1 MTSATSP
8 IILKWDPKSLEI
20 RTLTVERLLE
30 PLVTQVTTLVNT
42 SNKGPSGKKKGRSK
56 KAHVL
61 AASVE
66 QATQNFLEKGD
77 QIAKESQDLK
87 EELVAAVEDVRKQGE
102 TMRIASSEFADDP
115 CSSVKRGTMV
125 RAARALLSA
134 VTRLLILA
142 DMADVMRLL
151 SHLKIVEEALE
162 AVKNAT
168 NEQDLANRFK
178 EFGKEMVKLNY
189 VAARRQ
195 QELKDPHCRDEMAA
209 ARGALKKNA
218 TMLYTASQAFLR
230 HPDVAAT
237 RANRDYVFKQVQEA
251 IAGISNAAQA
261 TSPTDENKG
270 HTGIGE
276 LAAALNEFDN
286 KIILDPMTFSEARFR
301 PSLEERLESIISGAA
316 LMADS
321 SCTRDDR
328 RERIVAECNAVR
340 QALQDLLSEYMNNC
354 LFRTWDDENI
364 KTGRKEKGDPLNI
377 AIDKMTKKTRDL
389 RRQLRKA
396 VMDHISD
403 SFLETNVPLLV
414 LIEAAKSG
422 NEKEVKEYAQ
432 VFREH
437 ANKLVEVANL
447 ACSISNN
454 EEGVKLVRMAATQ
467 IDSLCPQ
474 VINAALTL
482 AARPQS
488 KVAQDNMD
496 VFKDQWEKQVRVLTE
511 AVDDITSVD
520 DFLSVSENHILEDV
534 NKCVIA
540 LQEGDV
546 DTLDRT
552 AGAIRGRAARVI
564 HIINA
569 EMENYETGVY
579 TEKVLEATKLLS
591 ETVMPRF
598 AEQVEVA
605 IEALSANVPQPF
617 EENEFI
623 DASRLVYDGVRD
635 IRKAVLMIRTPEE
648 LEDDS
653 DFEQEDYD
661 VRSRTSVQTEDD
673 QLIAGQSARA
683 IMAQLPQEEKAKIA
697 EQVEIFH
704 QEKSKLDAEVAKWDD
719 SGNDI
724 IVLAKQM
731 CMIMMEMT
739 DFTRGKGPLKNTS
752 DVINAAKKIAEAG
765 SRMDKL
771 ARAVADQ
778 CPDSACKQ
786 DLLAYLQRI
795 ALYCHQLNICS
806 KVKAEVQNL
815 GGELIVSGT
824 GVQNTFT
831 TFYEVECD
839 VIDGGRASQL
849 STHPPTCAEGATLE
863 TGSSD
868 SSTLDS
874 ATSLI
879 QAAKNLMNA
888 VVLTVKASYVASTKY
903 QKVYGTAAVNSPVVS
918 WKMKA
923 PEKKPLVKREKP
935 EEYQT
940 RVRRG
945 SQKKHISPVQALSEF
960 KAMDS
965 F

>member
-1 MTSATSP
+1 
-8 IILKWDPKSLEI
+8 
-20 RTLTVERLLE
+20 
-30 PLVTQVTTLVNT
+30 
-42 SNKGPSGKKKGRSK
+42 
-56 KAHVL
+56 
-61 AASVE
+61 
-66 QATQNFLEKGD
+66 
-77 QIAKESQDLK
+77 
-87 EELVAAVEDVRKQGE
+87 
-102 TMRIASSEFADDP
+102 
-115 CSSVKRGTMV
+115 
-125 RAARALLSA
+125 
-134 VTRLLILA
+134 
-142 DMADVMRLL
+142 
-151 SHLKIVEEALE
+151 
-162 AVKNAT
+162 
-168 NEQDLANRFK
+168 
-178 EFGKEMVKLNY
+178 
-189 VAARRQ
+189 
-195 QELKDPHCRDEMAA
+195 
-209 ARGALKKNA
+209 
-218 TMLYTASQAFLR
+218 
-230 HPDVAAT
+230 
-237 RANRDYVFKQVQEA
+237 
-251 IAGISNAAQA
+251 
-261 TSPTDENKG
+261 
-270 HTGIGE
+270 
-276 LAAALNEFDN
+276 
-286 KIILDPMTFSEARFR
+286 
-301 PSLEERLESIISGAA
+301 
-316 LMADS
+316 
-321 SCTRDDR
+321 
-328 RERIVAECNAVR
+328 
-340 QALQDLLSEYMNNC
+340 
-354 LFRTWDDENI
+354 
-364 KTGRKEKGDPLNI
+364 
-377 AIDKMTKKTRDL
+377 
-389 RRQLRKA
+389 
-396 VMDHISD
+396 MDHISD

-496 VFKDQWEKQVRVLTE
+496 VFKDQWEKQVRILTE

-552 AGAIRGRAARVI
+552 AGAIRGRAARVV

-569 EMENYETGVY
+569 EMENYEPGVY
-579 TEKVLEATKLLS
+579 TERVLESIKLLS

-605 IEALSANVPQPF
+605 IEALSTSPPQPF

-661 VRSRTSVQTEDD
+661 ARSRTSVQTEDD

-697 EQVEIFH
+697 EQVESFR

-719 SGNDI
+719 NGNDI

-739 DFTRGKGPLKNTS
+739 DFTRGKGPLKNSS

-815 GGELIVSGT
+815 GGELIVSGVSYT
-824 GVQNTFT
+824 GTSLISNNS
-831 TFYEVECD
+831 
-839 VIDGGRASQL
+839 ILL
-849 STHPPTCAEGATLE
+849 SVVLL
-863 TGSSD
+863 S
-868 SSTLDS
+868 LDS

-918 WKMKA
+918 WRMKA

-935 EEYQT
+935 EECQT

-945 SQKKHISPVQALSEF
+945 SQKKHISPVQALFFFFF
-960 KAMDS
+960 KYLIILVLSGDIYGTS
-965 F
+965 LII

>member
-1 MTSATSP
+1 
-8 IILKWDPKSLEI
+8 
-20 RTLTVERLLE
+20 
-30 PLVTQVTTLVNT
+30 
-42 SNKGPSGKKKGRSK
+42 
-56 KAHVL
+56 
-61 AASVE
+61 
-66 QATQNFLEKGD
+66 
-77 QIAKESQDLK
+77 
-87 EELVAAVEDVRKQGE
+87 
-102 TMRIASSEFADDP
+102 
-115 CSSVKRGTMV
+115 
-125 RAARALLSA
+125 
-134 VTRLLILA
+134 
-142 DMADVMRLL
+142 
-151 SHLKIVEEALE
+151 
-162 AVKNAT
+162 
-168 NEQDLANRFK
+168 
-178 EFGKEMVKLNY
+178 
-189 VAARRQ
+189 
-195 QELKDPHCRDEMAA
+195 
-209 ARGALKKNA
+209 
-218 TMLYTASQAFLR
+218 
-230 HPDVAAT
+230 
-237 RANRDYVFKQVQEA
+237 
-251 IAGISNAAQA
+251 
-261 TSPTDENKG
+261 
-270 HTGIGE
+270 
-276 LAAALNEFDN
+276 
-286 KIILDPMTFSEARFR
+286 
-301 PSLEERLESIISGAA
+301 
-316 LMADS
+316 
-321 SCTRDDR
+321 
-328 RERIVAECNAVR
+328 
-340 QALQDLLSEYMNNC
+340 
-354 LFRTWDDENI
+354 
-364 KTGRKEKGDPLNI
+364 
-377 AIDKMTKKTRDL
+377 
-389 RRQLRKA
+389 
-396 VMDHISD
+396 MDHISD

-569 EMENYETGVY
+569 EMENYEAGVY

-605 IEALSANVPQPF
+605 IEALSSNVPQPF

-815 GGELIVSGT
+815 GGELIVSG
-824 GVQNTFT
+824 V
-831 TFYEVECD
+831 C
-839 VIDGGRASQL
+839 
-849 STHPPTCAEGATLE
+849 
-863 TGSSD
+863 
-868 SSTLDS
+868 
-874 ATSLI
+874 
-879 QAAKNLMNA
+879 
-888 VVLTVKASYVASTKY
+888 
-903 QKVYGTAAVNSPVVS
+903 
-918 WKMKA
+918 
-923 PEKKPLVKREKP
+923 KKPGRKCCLCCSVIERSENCKREGTMP
-935 EEYQT
+935 A
-940 RVRRG
+940 
-945 SQKKHISPVQALSEF
+945 SNLSF
-960 KAMDS
+960 R
-965 F
+965 

>member
-66 QATQNFLEKGD
+66 QATQNFLEKGE
-77 QIAKESQDLK
+77 QIAKESHDLK
-87 EELVAAVEDVRKQGE
+87 EELVVAVEDVRKQGE

-251 IAGISNAAQA
+251 IAGISNAAQGMHR
-261 TSPTDENKG
+261 TKNHQVIHPLTHSQSLGNKQ
-270 HTGIGE
+270 GE
-276 LAAALNEFDN
+276 LEN

-340 QALQDLLSEYMNNC
+340 QALQDLLSEYMNN
-354 LFRTWDDENI
+354 
-364 KTGRKEKGDPLNI
+364 TGRKEKGDPLNI

-569 EMENYETGVY
+569 EMENYEAGVY

-815 GGELIVSGT
+815 GGELIVSG
-824 GVQNTFT
+824 
-831 TFYEVECD
+831 
-839 VIDGGRASQL
+839 
-849 STHPPTCAEGATLE
+849 
-863 TGSSD
+863 
-868 SSTLDS
+868 LDS

>member
-1 MTSATSP
+1 MFRNPPSYNCVCTSKAHSTSLALLGFMLDGISP
-8 IILKWDPKSLEI
+8 KRFRSCSPASQLHLMSVTTILFAQYSPQAVCIAVASSSYFIQPCDFLLHLEHPKSLM
-20 RTLTVERLLE
+20 
-30 PLVTQVTTLVNT
+30 
-42 SNKGPSGKKKGRSK
+42 
-56 KAHVL
+56 
-61 AASVE
+61 
-66 QATQNFLEKGD
+66 
-77 QIAKESQDLK
+77 
-87 EELVAAVEDVRKQGE
+87 RK
-102 TMRIASSEFADDP
+102 
-115 CSSVKRGTMV
+115 
-125 RAARALLSA
+125 
-134 VTRLLILA
+134 
-142 DMADVMRLL
+142 
-151 SHLKIVEEALE
+151 
-162 AVKNAT
+162 
-168 NEQDLANRFK
+168 
-178 EFGKEMVKLNY
+178 
-189 VAARRQ
+189 RRQ
-195 QELKDPHCRDEMAA
+195 RVTLCLCVP
-209 ARGALKKNA
+209 
-218 TMLYTASQAFLR
+218 LYL
-230 HPDVAAT
+230 
-237 RANRDYVFKQVQEA
+237 
-251 IAGISNAAQA
+251 
-261 TSPTDENKG
+261 
-270 HTGIGE
+270 
-276 LAAALNEFDN
+276 
-286 KIILDPMTFSEARFR
+286 
-301 PSLEERLESIISGAA
+301 SL
-316 LMADS
+316 
-321 SCTRDDR
+321 
-328 RERIVAECNAVR
+328 
-340 QALQDLLSEYMNNC
+340 Q
-354 LFRTWDDENI
+354 
-364 KTGRKEKGDPLNI
+364 TGRKEKGDPLNS

-496 VFKDQWEKQVRVLTE
+496 VFKDQWEKQVRILTE

-552 AGAIRGRAARVI
+552 AGAIRGRAARVV

-569 EMENYETGVY
+569 EMENYEPGVY
-579 TEKVLEATKLLS
+579 TERVLESIKLLS

-605 IEALSANVPQPF
+605 IEALSTNPPQPF

-661 VRSRTSVQTEDD
+661 ARSRTSVQTEDD

-697 EQVEIFH
+697 EQVESFR
-704 QEKSKLDAEVAKWDD
+704 QEKCKLDAEVAKWDD
-719 SGNDI
+719 NGNDI

-739 DFTRGKGPLKNTS
+739 DFTRGKGPLKNSS

-778 CPDSACKQ
+778 
-786 DLLAYLQRI
+786 
-795 ALYCHQLNICS
+795 
-806 KVKAEVQNL
+806 
-815 GGELIVSGT
+815 
-824 GVQNTFT
+824 
-831 TFYEVECD
+831 
-839 VIDGGRASQL
+839 
-849 STHPPTCAEGATLE
+849 
-863 TGSSD
+863 
-868 SSTLDS
+868 LDS

-903 QKVYGTAAVNSPVVS
+903 AKVYGAAAVNSPVVS
-918 WKMKA
+918 WRMKA

-935 EEYQT
+935 EECQT

>member
-1 MTSATSP
+1 YN
-8 IILKWDPKSLEI
+8 KKPK
-20 RTLTVERLLE
+20 
-30 PLVTQVTTLVNT
+30 
-42 SNKGPSGKKKGRSK
+42 
-56 KAHVL
+56 
-61 AASVE
+61 
-66 QATQNFLEKGD
+66 
-77 QIAKESQDLK
+77 DL
-87 EELVAAVEDVRKQGE
+87 G
-102 TMRIASSEFADDP
+102 
-115 CSSVKRGTMV
+115 
-125 RAARALLSA
+125 
-134 VTRLLILA
+134 
-142 DMADVMRLL
+142 
-151 SHLKIVEEALE
+151 
-162 AVKNAT
+162 
-168 NEQDLANRFK
+168 
-178 EFGKEMVKLNY
+178 
-189 VAARRQ
+189 
-195 QELKDPHCRDEMAA
+195 
-209 ARGALKKNA
+209 
-218 TMLYTASQAFLR
+218 
-230 HPDVAAT
+230 
-237 RANRDYVFKQVQEA
+237 
-251 IAGISNAAQA
+251 
-261 TSPTDENKG
+261 
-270 HTGIGE
+270 
-276 LAAALNEFDN
+276 
-286 KIILDPMTFSEARFR
+286 
-301 PSLEERLESIISGAA
+301 
-316 LMADS
+316 
-321 SCTRDDR
+321 
-328 RERIVAECNAVR
+328 
-340 QALQDLLSEYMNNC
+340 
-354 LFRTWDDENI
+354 FRT
-364 KTGRKEKGDPLNI
+364 
-377 AIDKMTKKTRDL
+377 
-389 RRQLRKA
+389 LRKA

-496 VFKDQWEKQVRVLTE
+496 VFKDQWEKQVRILTE

-534 NKCVIA
+534 NKS
-540 LQEGDV
+540 
-546 DTLDRT
+546 
-552 AGAIRGRAARVI
+552 IRGRAARVV

-569 EMENYETGVY
+569 EMENYEPGVY
-579 TEKVLEATKLLS
+579 TERVLESIKLLS

-605 IEALSANVPQPF
+605 IEALSTNPPQAF

-661 VRSRTSVQTEDD
+661 TRSRTSIQTEDD

-697 EQVEIFH
+697 EQVESFR
-704 QEKSKLDAEVAKWDD
+704 QEKCKLDAEVAKWDD
-719 SGNDI
+719 NGNDI

-739 DFTRGKGPLKNTS
+739 DFTRERPLKNSS

-815 GGELIVSGT
+815 GGELIVSG
-824 GVQNTFT
+824 
-831 TFYEVECD
+831 
-839 VIDGGRASQL
+839 
-849 STHPPTCAEGATLE
+849 
-863 TGSSD
+863 
-868 SSTLDS
+868 LDS

-918 WKMKA
+918 WRMKA

-935 EEYQT
+935 EECQT

>member
-1 MTSATSP
+1 GGLKMFVGSLKYHDGCHVP
-8 IILKWDPKSLEI
+8 ILLKWDPKSLEI

-42 SNKGPSGKKKGRSK
+42 SNKGPSSKKKGRSK

-61 AASVE
+61 AVSVE
-66 QATQNFLEKGD
+66 QATQNFLEKGE
-77 QIAKESQDLK
+77 QIAKDSQDLK
-87 EELVAAVEDVRKQGE
+87 EELIAAVEDVRKQGE
-102 TMRIASSEFADDP
+102 TMRMASSEFADDP

-151 SHLKIVEEALE
+151 SHLKIVSL
-162 AVKNAT
+162 KNAT

-195 QELKDPHCRDEMAA
+195 QELKDPQCRDEMAA

-237 RANRDYVFKQVQEA
+237 RANRDYVFKQVQDA
-251 IAGISNAAQA
+251 IGGISSASQA
-261 TSPTDENKG
+261 TSPTEEKHG
-270 HTGIGE
+270 HAGIGE

-286 KIILDPMTFSEARFR
+286 KIILDPLTFSEARFR

-340 QALQDLLSEYMNNC
+340 QALQDLLSEYMNN
-354 LFRTWDDENI
+354 
-364 KTGRKEKGDPLNI
+364 TGRKEKGDPLNS

-496 VFKDQWEKQVRVLTE
+496 VFKDQWEKQVRILTE

-534 NKCVIA
+534 NKS
-540 LQEGDV
+540 
-546 DTLDRT
+546 
-552 AGAIRGRAARVI
+552 IRGRAARVV

-569 EMENYETGVY
+569 EMENYEPGVY
-579 TEKVLEATKLLS
+579 TERVLESIKLLS

-605 IEALSANVPQPF
+605 IEALSTNPPQAF

-661 VRSRTSVQTEDD
+661 TRSRTSIQTEDD

-697 EQVEIFH
+697 EQVESFR
-704 QEKSKLDAEVAKWDD
+704 QEKCKLDAEVAKWDD
-719 SGNDI
+719 NGNDI

-739 DFTRGKGPLKNTS
+739 DFTRERPLKNSS

-815 GGELIVSGT
+815 GGELIVSG
-824 GVQNTFT
+824 
-831 TFYEVECD
+831 
-839 VIDGGRASQL
+839 
-849 STHPPTCAEGATLE
+849 
-863 TGSSD
+863 
-868 SSTLDS
+868 LDS

-918 WKMKA
+918 WRMKA

-935 EEYQT
+935 EECQT

>member
-1 MTSATSP
+1 MTDIHSSYTYTGSMTSATSP

-66 QATQNFLEKGD
+66 QATQNFLEKGE

-195 QELKDPHCRDEMAA
+195 Q
-209 ARGALKKNA
+209 
-218 TMLYTASQAFLR
+218 
-230 HPDVAAT
+230 
-237 RANRDYVFKQVQEA
+237 
-251 IAGISNAAQA
+251 
-261 TSPTDENKG
+261 
-270 HTGIGE
+270 
-276 LAAALNEFDN
+276 N

-340 QALQDLLSEYMNNC
+340 QALQDLLSEYMNN
-354 LFRTWDDENI
+354 
-364 KTGRKEKGDPLNI
+364 TGRKEKGDPLNI

-569 EMENYETGVY
+569 EMENYEAGVY

-824 GVQNTFT
+824 GVQSTFT
-831 TFYEVECD
+831 TFYEVDCD

-849 STHPPTCAEGATLE
+849 STHLPTCAEGAPIGS
-863 TGSSD
+863 GSSD
-868 SSTLDS
+868 SSMLDS

-935 EEYQT
+935 EEFQT

>member
-1 MTSATSP
+1 MTTATSP
-8 IILKWDPKSLEI
+8 ILLKWDPKSLEI

-42 SNKGPSGKKKGRSK
+42 SNKGPSSKKKGRSK

-61 AASVE
+61 AVSVE
-66 QATQNFLEKGD
+66 QATQNFLEKGE
-77 QIAKESQDLK
+77 QIAKDSQDLK
-87 EELVAAVEDVRKQGE
+87 EELIVAVEDVRKQGE

-151 SHLKIVEEALE
+151 AHLKIVEEALE
-162 AVKNAT
+162 GVKNAT

-195 QELKDPHCRDEMAA
+195 QELKDPQCRDEMAA

-251 IAGISNAAQA
+251 IGGISSAAQA
-261 TSPTDENKG
+261 TSPTDEKHG
-270 HTGIGE
+270 HAGIGE

-286 KIILDPMTFSEARFR
+286 KIILDPLTFSEARFR

-340 QALQDLLSEYMNNC
+340 QALQDLLSEYMNN
-354 LFRTWDDENI
+354 
-364 KTGRKEKGDPLNI
+364 TGRKEKGDPLNS

-437 ANKLVEVANL
+437 ANKLVEV
-447 ACSISNN
+447 
-454 EEGVKLVRMAATQ
+454 
-467 IDSLCPQ
+467 
-474 VINAALTL
+474 INAALTL

-496 VFKDQWEKQVRVLTE
+496 VFKDQWEKQVRILTE

-552 AGAIRGRAARVI
+552 AGAIRGRAARVV

-569 EMENYETGVY
+569 EMENYEPGVY
-579 TEKVLEATKLLS
+579 TERVLESIKLLS

-605 IEALSANVPQPF
+605 IEALSTNPPQPF

-661 VRSRTSVQTEDD
+661 ARSRTSVQTEDD

-697 EQVEIFH
+697 EQVESFR
-704 QEKSKLDAEVAKWDD
+704 QEKCKLDAEVAKWDD
-719 SGNDI
+719 NGNDI

-739 DFTRGKGPLKNTS
+739 DFTRGKGPLKNSS

-815 GGELIVSGT
+815 GGELIVSG
-824 GVQNTFT
+824 
-831 TFYEVECD
+831 
-839 VIDGGRASQL
+839 
-849 STHPPTCAEGATLE
+849 
-863 TGSSD
+863 
-868 SSTLDS
+868 LDS

-918 WKMKA
+918 WRMKA

-935 EEYQT
+935 EECQT

>member
-1 MTSATSP
+1 
-8 IILKWDPKSLEI
+8 
-20 RTLTVERLLE
+20 
-30 PLVTQVTTLVNT
+30 
-42 SNKGPSGKKKGRSK
+42 
-56 KAHVL
+56 
-61 AASVE
+61 
-66 QATQNFLEKGD
+66 
-77 QIAKESQDLK
+77 
-87 EELVAAVEDVRKQGE
+87 
-102 TMRIASSEFADDP
+102 
-115 CSSVKRGTMV
+115 
-125 RAARALLSA
+125 
-134 VTRLLILA
+134 
-142 DMADVMRLL
+142 
-151 SHLKIVEEALE
+151 
-162 AVKNAT
+162 
-168 NEQDLANRFK
+168 
-178 EFGKEMVKLNY
+178 
-189 VAARRQ
+189 
-195 QELKDPHCRDEMAA
+195 
-209 ARGALKKNA
+209 
-218 TMLYTASQAFLR
+218 
-230 HPDVAAT
+230 
-237 RANRDYVFKQVQEA
+237 
-251 IAGISNAAQA
+251 
-261 TSPTDENKG
+261 
-270 HTGIGE
+270 
-276 LAAALNEFDN
+276 
-286 KIILDPMTFSEARFR
+286 
-301 PSLEERLESIISGAA
+301 
-316 LMADS
+316 
-321 SCTRDDR
+321 
-328 RERIVAECNAVR
+328 
-340 QALQDLLSEYMNNC
+340 
-354 LFRTWDDENI
+354 
-364 KTGRKEKGDPLNI
+364 
-377 AIDKMTKKTRDL
+377 
-389 RRQLRKA
+389 
-396 VMDHISD
+396 MDHISD

-496 VFKDQWEKQVRVLTE
+496 VFKDQWEKQVRILTE

-540 LQEGDV
+540 LQE
-546 DTLDRT
+546 
-552 AGAIRGRAARVI
+552 
-564 HIINA
+564 
-569 EMENYETGVY
+569 MENYEPGVY
-579 TEKVLEATKLLS
+579 TERVLESIKLLS

-605 IEALSANVPQPF
+605 IEALSTNPPQAF

-661 VRSRTSVQTEDD
+661 TRSRTSVQTEDD

-697 EQVEIFH
+697 EQVESFR
-704 QEKSKLDAEVAKWDD
+704 QEKCKLDAEVAKWDD
-719 SGNDI
+719 NGNDI

-739 DFTRGKGPLKNTS
+739 DFTRGKGPLKNSS

-778 CPDSACKQ
+778 
-786 DLLAYLQRI
+786 
-795 ALYCHQLNICS
+795 
-806 KVKAEVQNL
+806 
-815 GGELIVSGT
+815 
-824 GVQNTFT
+824 
-831 TFYEVECD
+831 
-839 VIDGGRASQL
+839 
-849 STHPPTCAEGATLE
+849 
-863 TGSSD
+863 
-868 SSTLDS
+868 LDS

-918 WKMKA
+918 WRMKA

-935 EEYQT
+935 EECQT

>member
-1 MTSATSP
+1 
-8 IILKWDPKSLEI
+8 
-20 RTLTVERLLE
+20 
-30 PLVTQVTTLVNT
+30 
-42 SNKGPSGKKKGRSK
+42 
-56 KAHVL
+56 
-61 AASVE
+61 
-66 QATQNFLEKGD
+66 
-77 QIAKESQDLK
+77 
-87 EELVAAVEDVRKQGE
+87 
-102 TMRIASSEFADDP
+102 
-115 CSSVKRGTMV
+115 
-125 RAARALLSA
+125 
-134 VTRLLILA
+134 
-142 DMADVMRLL
+142 
-151 SHLKIVEEALE
+151 
-162 AVKNAT
+162 
-168 NEQDLANRFK
+168 
-178 EFGKEMVKLNY
+178 
-189 VAARRQ
+189 
-195 QELKDPHCRDEMAA
+195 
-209 ARGALKKNA
+209 
-218 TMLYTASQAFLR
+218 
-230 HPDVAAT
+230 
-237 RANRDYVFKQVQEA
+237 
-251 IAGISNAAQA
+251 
-261 TSPTDENKG
+261 
-270 HTGIGE
+270 
-276 LAAALNEFDN
+276 
-286 KIILDPMTFSEARFR
+286 
-301 PSLEERLESIISGAA
+301 
-316 LMADS
+316 
-321 SCTRDDR
+321 
-328 RERIVAECNAVR
+328 
-340 QALQDLLSEYMNNC
+340 
-354 LFRTWDDENI
+354 
-364 KTGRKEKGDPLNI
+364 
-377 AIDKMTKKTRDL
+377 MTKKTRDL

-496 VFKDQWEKQVRVLTE
+496 VFKDQWEKQVRILTE

-552 AGAIRGRAARVI
+552 AGAIRGRAARVV

-569 EMENYETGVY
+569 EMENYEPGVY
-579 TEKVLEATKLLS
+579 TERVLESIKLLS

-605 IEALSANVPQPF
+605 IEALSTNPPQPF

-661 VRSRTSVQTEDD
+661 ARSRTSVQTEDD

-697 EQVEIFH
+697 EQVESFR
-704 QEKSKLDAEVAKWDD
+704 QEKCKLDAEVAKWDD
-719 SGNDI
+719 NGNDI

-739 DFTRGKGPLKNTS
+739 DFTRGKGPLKNSS

-815 GGELIVSGT
+815 GGELIVSGVSLT
-824 GVQNTFT
+824 TQHPHMVQSSVGWSGVKLEAIGLCSSGNTFSVVMNHASPSGSPMDESG
-831 TFYEVECD
+831 F
-839 VIDGGRASQL
+839 GG
-849 STHPPTCAEGATLE
+849 
-863 TGSSD
+863 
-868 SSTLDS
+868 
-874 ATSLI
+874 
-879 QAAKNLMNA
+879 
-888 VVLTVKASYVASTKY
+888 
-903 QKVYGTAAVNSPVVS
+903 
-918 WKMKA
+918 
-923 PEKKPLVKREKP
+923 
-935 EEYQT
+935 
-940 RVRRG
+940 
-945 SQKKHISPVQALSEF
+945 
-960 KAMDS
+960 
-965 F
+965 